1 MFKKQTPTDK
11 MINMLI
17 KKSLWL
23 LRIHKDYD
31 DSVGS
36 MFVVTVSHM
45 LMGIAALFDNDTPQ
59 SYRDWLVDI
68 LVENETKV
76 SEILEAAKN
85 AGPK

>member
-1 MFKKQTPTDK
+1 MFKKQTPKDK
-11 MINMLI
+11 MIDMLV

-31 DSVGS
+31 DLIGR
-36 MFVVTVSHM
+36 MFATTVSHM
-45 LMGIAALFDNDTPQ
+45 LIGIAALFDNDTPE
-59 SYRDWLVDI
+59 SYRDWLIDI
-68 LVENETKV
+68 LVQNETKV